1 VLEHMRRV
9 GGFGE
14 ILEDHVEKS
23 HHDMDKFHQRAARL
37 RSPEMRAFSFSHHE
51 KTGNTP
57 DVIAAGK
64 KSMEMKS
71 ASGQSLVQ
79 LVQVWGKF
87 WSKFGGSSFKAA
99 RNTKRS
105 DNHAAE
111 QMRPAGKKV
120 QPHDS

>member
-1 VLEHMRRV
+1 VALDEVEKLWNEIGLSLTPKLHTLMRHVLEHMRRV

-87 WSKFGGSSFKAA
+87 
-99 RNTKRS
+99 
-105 DNHAAE
+105 
-111 QMRPAGKKV
+111 V
-120 QPHDS
+120 